1 MTDNKEKIK
10 ELDNVVIR
18 FSGDSGDGMQLS
30 GTLFSDTSAL
40 LGNDMVTFPDYPA
53 EIRAPQGTIGGVSGF
68 QVHFGHSEVNT
79 PGDYADVLVA
89 MNPAALAAN
98 VKWIKR
104 GATIIIDIDSF
115 TEKNIER
122 AGYADDPLD
131 KLGFRDFNIVKAPI
145 TTLTREALKELNLD
159 SKSVLRSKNMF
170 ALGMVY
176 WLFHRPLE
184 FTHKFIEDKFKK
196 IPVIIEANKTVLKA
210 GYYYAE
216 TVEALH
222 PSYSVAPAP
231 SIEPGSYRTI
241 NGNIAAAWGLIA
253 AAEKANLK
261 LFLGSYPITP
271 ASEILQELSKR
282 KDLGVKTFQ
291 AEDEIAGIC
300 TAIGAS
306 FTGHLAVT
314 STSGP
319 GLSLKSEAMGLAII
333 MELPLV
339 IVNVQ
344 RGGPSTGLPTKTE
357 QSDLLQAIYGRHGE
371 SPLVVIA
378 SSTPHDCFNY
388 AFEAARIAL
397 EHMTPVILLSD
408 GFLANGSEPWR
419 IPNVADLPAIHPP
432 IVKEGAENFQPYR
445 RINEDLVRGWA
456 LPGTKGLEHRLGGL
470 EKMAVTGAVSYVPE
484 NHQVMTFERENKVKQ
499 VQRHIPNLKVHGDTS
514 GELLLIGWGGTYGH
528 LYTAYRELK
537 KEGYKLSYVHF
548 NYIKPLPANTHEVIK
563 SFKKRLVCELNLG
576 QFASYLRINFQNL
589 SFLQYNKVQG
599 LPFTVI
605 ELKEQI
611 KKQLEIQ

>member
-1 MTDNKEKIK
+1 MTDNKENIK

-18 FSGDSGDGMQLS
+18 FSGDSGDGMQLT

-40 LGNDMVTFPDYPA
+40 LGNDVLTFPDYPA

-68 QVHFGHSEVNT
+68 QVHFGQTEVNT

-98 VKWIKR
+98 IKWIKR
-104 GATIIIDIDSF
+104 GGTVIIDIDSF

-122 AGYADDPLD
+122 AGCVKDPLHQ
-131 KLGFRDFNIVKAPI
+131 LGFRDYNIVKAPI
-145 TTLTREALKELNLD
+145 TTLTREALKGLNLD
-159 SKSVLRSKNMF
+159 SKSILRSKNMF

-184 FTHKFIEDKFKK
+184 FTKKYFEDKFKK

-222 PSYSVAPAP
+222 PSYSVAPAI
-231 SIEPGSYRTI
+231 IEPGTYRNI
-241 NGNIAAAWGLIA
+241 NGNIATSWGLIA
-253 AAEKANLK
+253 AAEKANLP

-319 GLSLKSEAMGLAII
+319 GLSLKTEAIGLAII

-357 QSDLLQAIYGRHGE
+357 QSDLMQALYGRHGE

-378 SSTPHDCFNY
+378 ASSPRNCFDY

-397 EHMTPVILLSD
+397 EHMTPVILLTD

-419 IPNVADLPAIHPP
+419 IPDMATLPAIHPP
-432 IVKEGAENFQPYR
+432 LVEEDAKDYQPYR
-445 RINEDLVRGWA
+445 RLNEDLVRGWA
-456 LPGTKGLEHRLGGL
+456 PAGTKGLEHRLGGL
-470 EKMAVTGAVSYVPE
+470 EKMAITGSVSYVPE
-484 NHQVMTFERENKVKQ
+484 NHQVMTYERENKIKQ
-499 VQRHIPNLKVHGDTS
+499 VQRHIPDVKVHGDTS

-537 KEGYKLSYVHF
+537 KEGVNLSFVNF
-548 NYIKPLPANTHEVIK
+548 NYIKPLPANTHEVLK
-563 SFKKRLVCELNLG
+563 SFKKLLVCELNLG
-576 QFASYLRINFQNL
+576 QFASYLRLNFQDL
-589 SFLQYNKVQG
+589 SFIQYNKIQG
-599 LPFTVI
+599 LPFSVI

-611 KKQLEIQ
+611 KKQLEVK